1 MILTIFRHGEAG
13 EAATDRARELTE
25 KGVQDVERG
34 ATAFLETCR
43 RRVLQLPERVYHS
56 PWVRTTSTAE
66 LICRALDNVTHTG
79 LPAIQP
85 GGDVAGVQRWFEEN
99 SEAMRD
105 DIHLVLVSHQP
116 LVSHM
121 VDYYL
126 GEGGAVPSLSPGA
139 FATLSMGVPGSACG
153 SLQFW
158 AMPPGYEVNR

>member
-1 MILTIFRHGEAG
+1 MILTIFRHGEAA

-25 KGVQDVERG
+25 KGAQDVERG
-34 ATAFLETCR
+34 ATIFQETCR

-66 LICRALDNVTHTG
+66 LVCRALDDPPRAA

-85 GGDVAGVQRWFEEN
+85 GVDVNSVQRWFEEN
-99 SEAMRD
+99 AEAVGG
-105 DIHLVLVSHQP
+105 DIHLVMVSHQP

-126 GEGGAVPSLSPGA
+126 GEGSAVPSLSPGA

-158 AMPPGYEVNR
+158 AMPPEYEVNR

>member
-25 KGVQDVERG
+25 KGAQDVERG
-34 ATAFLETCR
+34 ATVFLEACR
-43 RRVLQLPERVYHS
+43 RRVLQLPQRVYHS

-66 LICRALDNVTHTG
+66 LICRALGHVPHTG
-79 LPAIQP
+79 LSAIQP
-85 GGDVAGVQRWFEEN
+85 GGDVTSVQRWFEEN
-99 SEAMRD
+99 LGEMRGD
-105 DIHLVLVSHQP
+105 THIVMVSHQP

-121 VDYYL
+121 VNYYL
-126 GEGGAVPSLSPGA
+126 GEGNSEPSLNPGA

-158 AMPPGYEVNR
+158 AMPPKYEVNR